1 MIKIGIELDNV
12 VRNVNK
18 QILKYYKKDI
28 NPELDIEDI
37 DEKDDVF
44 KHAKFDNLTDKNEF
58 IYIDYP
64 YEIYGCAKTMS
75 KDLPMLM
82 NNWLSELTNYEED
95 YVEISFFSLNEEA
108 LTIQSSYFFL
118 SKIGTR
124 VRKIVF
130 PKDIKEIENEYDVVI
145 TGNKDVV
152 DYFGNI
158 DNVYTILIPNGTT
171 KDCKATAEYD
181 SLDDVIKDEKLL
193 EKLQEFVNNK
203 NNKDNADG
211 ESN

>member
-1 MIKIGIELDNV
+1 MIKIGIELNGV

-18 QILKYYKKDI
+18 QILKYYQKDI
-28 NPELDIEDI
+28 NPSLDLDET

-44 KHAKFDNLTDKNEF
+44 KYAKFESLTDKNDF

-64 YEIYGCAKTMS
+64 YEIFGCAKTMS

-82 NNWLSELTNYEED
+82 NNWLSELTNYED
-95 YVEISFFSLNEEA
+95 DDVEVSFFSLDEEA

-124 VRKIVF
+124 VRKIIF
-130 PKDIKEIENEYDVVI
+130 PKDIKELWLEYDVVVSGSKEVLNYFDKKTNDHTYVI
-145 TGNKDVV
+145 KVENNINKEC
-152 DYFGNI
+152 NS
-158 DNVYTILIPNGTT
+158 NKT
-171 KDCKATAEYD
+171 YD
-181 SLDDVIKDEKLL
+181 SLDDIIKDEALL
-193 EKLQEFVNNK
+193 EELQKFVNNK
-203 NNKDNADG
+203 NNTDG

>member
-1 MIKIGIELDNV
+1 MIKIGIELNGV

-18 QILKYYKKDI
+18 QILKYYQKDI
-28 NPELDIEDI
+28 NPSLDLDET

-44 KHAKFDNLTDKNEF
+44 KYAKFESLTDKNDF

-64 YEIYGCAKTMS
+64 YEIFGCAKTMS

-82 NNWLSELTNYEED
+82 NNWLSELTNYED
-95 YVEISFFSLNEEA
+95 DDVEISFFSLDEEA

-124 VRKIVF
+124 VRQIVF
-130 PKDIKEIENEYDVVI
+130 PKNVDDIKEAYNVIISANKNVLDFFENNDGTYVVQI
-145 TGNKDVV
+145 SNKT
-152 DYFGNI
+152 NE
-158 DNVYTILIPNGTT
+158 
-171 KDCKATAEYD
+171 KCKSNKKYD
-181 SLDDVIKDEKLL
+181 SLDDVIKDEEFLK
-193 EKLQEFVNNK
+193 EVQEFVNNK
-203 NNKDNADG
+203 NNKDIADG